1 MSNEPSEG
9 DIKKSWQNQATESLP
24 MPLEELQRKAKMFRS
39 RIRRRNI
46 REYVAAAILIV
57 WVGSGLL
64 RFSTP
69 LNRAAQVTIIAGAV
83 YVVWQLRR
91 RGSAAI
97 LPVEASASNWLD
109 FHRRQLERQRDAL
122 RSVWKWYL
130 APLVPGVVLLMVS
143 LNRTIVQR
151 TGSMALIPAVAAA
164 NIVVLGAV
172 WWLNMRA
179 ARRLQRQIDELDAL
193 QKD

>member
-1 MSNEPSEG
+1 MSNEPSED
-9 DIKKSWQNQATESLP
+9 DIKKLWQTQATESLS

-69 LNRAAQVTIIAGAV
+69 LNRAAQIAIIAGAV

-91 RGSAAI
+91 RGSTAI
-97 LPVEASASNWLD
+97 LPVEASASNWID

-130 APLVPGVVLLMVS
+130 APLIPGIALLLAGLSRTIEQRIHSPCELNIPVRYSVGVV
-143 LNRTIVQR
+143 RHEIYPD
-151 TGSMALIPAVAAA
+151 G
-164 NIVVLGAV
+164 VVD
-172 WWLNMRA
+172 
-179 ARRLQRQIDELDAL
+179 I
-193 QKD
+193 

>member
-9 DIKKSWQNQATESLP
+9 DIKKLWQNQVTESLP

-69 LNRAAQVTIIAGAV
+69 LNRAGQITIIAGVV

-91 RGSAAI
+91 RASTAI

-130 APLVPGVVLLMVS
+130 APLIPGIALLLAGLS
-143 LNRTIVQR
+143 RTIEQR
-151 TGSMALIPAVAAA
+151 TGSIALIPAVAAA
-164 NIVVLGAV
+164 NIVVFGAV
-172 WWLNMRA
+172 WCLNVRA
-179 ARRLQRQIDELDAL
+179 ARRLQRRIDELDAL